1 MTYSSYFYAS
11 RAIVKRFF
19 DNEGPEQSAHLRS
32 LIRVQSVHPR
42 TLIRVFTVCIRRV
55 LLLFEPCRLASMA
68 QSDERPMVIRTQEGL
83 SEILFAT

>member
-1 MTYSSYFYAS
+1 MAYSSYFYAS
-11 RAIVKRFF
+11 RAIVKRSF
-19 DNEGPEQSAHLRS
+19 DNEGPEQSAKSYQGPIGASASAHS
-32 LIRVQSVHPR
+32 
-42 TLIRVFTVCIRRV
+42 VCIRRV